1 MMIKTT
7 DLLTHWG
14 PADKMIASEF
24 GLVTEAE
31 WSELERD
38 RIRACGGTVRKVN
51 RTKGG
56 VKEVALTRK

>member
-1 MMIKTT
+1 MIKTT

-31 WSELERD
+31 WSELERAGYGPAAE
-38 RIRACGGTVRKVN
+38 RCAR
-51 RTKGG
+51 
-56 VKEVALTRK
+56 